1 MKILIVEDQQRLG
14 QFLKQGLSEC
24 AYTVCWVGTCR
35 EARDALA
42 ETNYDVIILDLSL
55 PDGDG
60 LHLLSE
66 WRRSGFNE
74 SVLILSARDAVE
86 DRIKGLDLGADD
98 YLPKPFSF
106 DELLAHVRSLLRRQS
121 AVKQTVITHRC
132 VRMDL
137 LSHTVK
143 LRDQNVDL
151 TSREFALLEIF
162 MHNAGRTLTRSY
174 ISERIWPGL
183 ADNNLLD
190 VYMSRLRTKLESN
203 PTEPL
208 FKTLRGIGYQL
219 V

>member
-106 DELLAHVRSLLRRQS
+106 HQLRAHVRSLLRRQS

-162 MHNAGRTLTRSY
+162 MQNAGRTLTRSY

>member
-1 MKILIVEDQQRLG
+1 MKILVVEDQQRLG
-14 QFLKQGLSEC
+14 QFLQQGLSEC
-24 AYTVCWVGTCR
+24 AYTVCWVASC
-35 EARDALA
+35 EAARDALA

-66 WRRSGFNE
+66 WRRAGFNE
-74 SVLILSARDAVE
+74 AVLILSARDAVE

-121 AVKQTVITHRC
+121 TVKQTVITHRC
-132 VRMDL
+132 VRLDL
-137 LSHTVK
+137 LGHTVK
-143 LRDQNVDL
+143 LNEQTVDL

-162 MHNAGRTLTRSY
+162 MQNAGRTLTRSY

-183 ADNNLLD
+183 ADTNLLD
-190 VYMSRLRTKLESN
+190 VYMSRLRTKLESGLS
-203 PTEPL
+203 EPL

>member
-1 MKILIVEDQQRLG
+1 MKILVVEDQQRLG

-24 AYTVCWVGTCR
+24 AYTVCWVSTC
-35 EARDALA
+35 EDARDALA

-60 LHLLSE
+60 LHLLAE
-66 WRRSGFNE
+66 WRRAGFNE
-74 SVLILSARDAVE
+74 AVLILSARDTVQ

-106 DELLAHVRSLLRRQS
+106 DELLAHVRSLLRRQ
-121 AVKQTVITHRC
+121 ATVKQTVITHRC
-132 VRMDL
+132 VRLDL
-137 LSHTVK
+137 LGHTVQLK
-143 LRDQNVDL
+143 EQTVDL

-162 MHNAGRTLTRSY
+162 MQNAGRTLTRSY

-183 ADNNLLD
+183 ADTNLLD
-190 VYMSRLRTKLESN
+190 VYMSRLRTKLENGLS
-203 PTEPL
+203 EPL